1 MTEACM
7 TALRCPIWPS
17 LITIKA
23 MMLIKQ
29 VGVLVN
35 ILNCKLKKHVAAV
48 FKSEGINL
56 TAEQFLVM
64 DTLWNQGEMTQQ
76 SIAYIIQK
84 DKNSVT
90 QFIDNLEKKRL
101 VQRVVDTSDRRVN
114 NIRLSKAGLAM
125 KDNTKKVAID
135 ALNDIVAGI
144 PEEDLKSFVRVLNKA
159 CDNIEKLKL

>member
-1 MTEACM
+1 
-7 TALRCPIWPS
+7 
-17 LITIKA
+17 

-35 ILNCKLKKHVAAV
+35 ILNCKLKKHITAV
-48 FKSEGINL
+48 FKAEGINL

-76 SIAYIIQK
+76 TIAYIIQK

-90 QFIDNLEKKRL
+90 QFIDNLEKKGL

-114 NIRLSKAGLAM
+114 KIRVSEEGLKM
-125 KDNTKKVAID
+125 RDNTKRVAIK
-135 ALNDIVAGI
+135 AVNDIVKDI
-144 PEEDLKSFVRVLNKA
+144 PEEDLMSFVKVLNTA
-159 CDNIEKLKL
+159 CDNIERMNL

>member
-1 MTEACM
+1 
-7 TALRCPIWPS
+7 
-17 LITIKA
+17 

-29 VGVLVN
+29 VGVMVN
-35 ILNCKLKKHVAAV
+35 ILNCKLKKHVTAV

-90 QFIDNLEKKRL
+90 QFIDNLEKKGL
-101 VQRVVDTSDRRVN
+101 VQRVVDSSDRRVN
-114 NIRLSKAGLAM
+114 NIRLSKAGMEM
-125 KDNTKKVAID
+125 KDYTKKVAIGV
-135 ALNDIVAGI
+135 LNEILDGI
-144 PEEDLKSFVRVLNKA
+144 SEEDLQSFVKVLNKT
-159 CDNIEKLKL
+159 CDNIEKLK

>member
-1 MTEACM
+1 
-7 TALRCPIWPS
+7 
-17 LITIKA
+17 

-29 VGVLVN
+29 VGVMVN
-35 ILNCKLKKHVAAV
+35 ILNCKLKKHIASV

-90 QFIDNLEKKRL
+90 QFIDNLEKKGL
-101 VQRVVDTSDRRVN
+101 VNRVVDSSDRRVN
-114 NIRLSKAGLAM
+114 NIRLSKAGMAM
-125 KDNTKKVAID
+125 KDNTKNVAID
-135 ALNDIVAGI
+135 ILNDIVEGI
-144 PEEDLKSFVRVLNKA
+144 SEEDLKTFVKVLNKA
-159 CDNIEKLKL
+159 CDNIEKLKE